1 MPLLKVSYASV
12 QSEEKKAEL
21 IAELTKTTALVL
33 GTPENSVWV
42 MLDEVARENWG
53 VAGVSLAEP
62 DRQR

>member
-33 GTPENSVWV
+33 GTPKK
-42 MLDEVARENWG
+42 LGLGHAR
-53 VAGVSLAEP
+53 
-62 DRQR
+62 